1 MSSTALLRRQPP
13 QASAFTHLGDVDPL
27 AAMGGDLPI
36 ILLSFP
42 LCTAL
47 ALCCDDWVESTP
59 PPAWLRL
66 AEAAG
71 CGLVMAV
78 SMAMVLIYLGDRLPF
93 PTVGLPGW
101 EITMVIGFPTSIAIV
116 FGGCVPHIYRAA
128 RRAAS
133 IRREEASRSFAAD
146 APLSEQPEAGV
157 HRARAPSASQVA
169 SVMREETHSPV
180 VDDAPQRRRPSDRPA
195 RRSAE
200 SADGSITNDAVSR
213 R

>member
-1 MSSTALLRRQPP
+1 
-13 QASAFTHLGDVDPL
+13 
-27 AAMGGDLPI
+27 
-36 ILLSFP
+36 
-42 LCTAL
+42 
-47 ALCCDDWVESTP
+47 
-59 PPAWLRL
+59 
-66 AEAAG
+66 
-71 CGLVMAV
+71 
-78 SMAMVLIYLGDRLPF
+78 
-93 PTVGLPGW
+93 
-101 EITMVIGFPTSIAIV
+101 MVIGFPTSIAIL

-157 HRARAPSASQVA
+157 HRARATSASQMA

-180 VDDAPQRRRPSDRPA
+180 VDDAPQRRRPSHRPA

-200 SADGSITNDAVSR
+200 AADGSITNDAVSR

>member
-1 MSSTALLRRQPP
+1 
-13 QASAFTHLGDVDPL
+13 
-27 AAMGGDLPI
+27 MGGDLPI

-157 HRARAPSASQVA
+157 HKARATSASQVA

-200 SADGSITNDAVSR
+200 AADGSITNDAVSR